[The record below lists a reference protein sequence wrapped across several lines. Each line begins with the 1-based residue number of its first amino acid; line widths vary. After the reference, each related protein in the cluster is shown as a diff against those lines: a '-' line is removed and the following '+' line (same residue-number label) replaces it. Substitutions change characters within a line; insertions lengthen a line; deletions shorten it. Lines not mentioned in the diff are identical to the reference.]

1 MHKIT
6 CTTLGGGVESLE
18 RYGVVNLVYS
28 SVGGPGVVP
37 VSMEWSHRLRVV
49 QGGLAVIVDGL
60 EWVR

>member
-1 MHKIT
+1 M
-6 CTTLGGGVESLE
+6 
-18 RYGVVNLVYS
+18 VNLAYS

-37 VSMEWSHRLRVV
+37 ISMEWSHRLRVV